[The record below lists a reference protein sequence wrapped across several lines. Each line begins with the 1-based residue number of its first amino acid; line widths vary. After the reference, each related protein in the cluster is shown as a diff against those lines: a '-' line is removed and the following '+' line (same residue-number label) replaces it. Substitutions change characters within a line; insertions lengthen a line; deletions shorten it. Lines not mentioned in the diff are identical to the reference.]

1 MSLLLTHAFAN
12 PTTSFFPPAPAY
24 ASYSSTQ
31 TQVIPPNLP
40 VPITYDTVD
49 IQPVGIVQGIQ
60 SLDAITVLQSGV
72 YRILASLQCD
82 NTGVGAQDLNM
93 FLKVGASTLPNSAT
107 RVAINQAQETVMTAE
122 WIVPLTA
129 GQFVS
134 VTCSATVAGL
144 RALAVAAA
152 GVTPAIPSIITTIMR
167 IA

>member
-12 PTTSFFPPAPAY
+12 PTTSFFGPSPAY
-24 ASYSSTQ
+24 ASFSSTQ
-31 TQVIPPNLP
+31 TQAIAPGVA
-40 VPITYDTVD
+40 VPITYDTTD
-49 IQPVGIVQGIQ
+49 LQPVGIEQGP
-60 SLDAITVLQSGV
+60 SPDAITVIDSGV

-93 FLKVGASTLPNSAT
+93 FLKVGVNDLPNSAT
-107 RVAINQAQETVMTAE
+107 RVAINQAQETVMTVE

-134 VTCSATVAGL
+134 VNCTTTVVGL
-144 RALAVAAA
+144 RALAVAASA
-152 GVTPAIPSIITTIMR
+152 PTPAIPSIITTIMR